1 VLILDPEI
9 MDILRVK
16 KAQLPPTSAARKRK
30 VTSAANVEESAELE
44 PGDPGPSTSKGIQ
57 ETQNSSSDGQDRDA
71 DGSTEDS
78 DA

>member
-1 VLILDPEI
+1 
-9 MDILRVK
+9 MK

-57 ETQNSSSDGQDRDA
+57 ETQNSSPDGQDRDA